1 MRHVDRA
8 ISRGTSVHWAGGRR
22 HGVQF
27 ASSGGL
33 GRKTHIR
40 QVKAQS
46 SKRPQESG
54 VVCGVEVTC
63 AS

>member
-46 SKRPQESG
+46 SNGNRR
-54 VVCGVEVTC
+54 VVSCVVLR
-63 AS
+63 